1 MRSLF
6 DRAPAALQTEHGRRL
21 MKFATVSVIS
31 TCVTQGILFLTYDVI
46 SIPSAIACNVIA
58 TTVATVPAYWLNRSW
73 TWGKRGKS
81 DPWKEIAPFWIIA
94 FIGLVLS
101 TIAVGLAAHNADAIS
116 HSHIVRKLFV
126 QFANLF
132 TYGLIWIGRY
142 MFFNRFLFGKG
153 GGHSTIELPGEVEA
167 LALEEHLAREHGEHP
182 HHPVHAHGGEND
194 EHFEHHDHDGPDAPE
209 PDEPE
214 SDEPRETSSGAVGGA
229 GADMT
234 APSR

>member
-58 TTVATVPAYWLNRSW
+58 TTIATIPAYWLNRTW

-116 HSHIVRKLFV
+116 HMHIVRKLFV

-132 TYGLIWIGRY
+132 TYGLIWVGRY
-142 MFFNRFLFGKG
+142 MFFNKFLFGKG
-153 GGHSTIELPGEVEA
+153 TDHTSVEVPGEVEA

-182 HHPVHAHGGEND
+182 RHPEHAHRDDHGEHPHAEPLESPETGDND
-194 EHFEHHDHDGPDAPE
+194 EPDVARVTRSGP
-209 PDEPE
+209 
-214 SDEPRETSSGAVGGA
+214 VGST
-229 GADMT
+229 GADVT
-234 APSR
+234 APTR